1 MFKTKISFLS
11 LAALLFLSITPAFAV
26 SAEQRL
32 IKSAEN
38 SAVYLTEGSTR
49 YSFPDQ
55 KTYQSWYGN
64 DFSAVETVSASDL
77 ALYQLVGNV
86 THKPG
91 SLIKIQT
98 DPKVYEVLNDAGD
111 ISWVAS
117 EQDAVN
123 RFGQNWAALVSDV
136 PVSFFVN
143 YAITTPETPTPDEPP
158 LDEPDNPTPPPP
170 LTFDQTA
177 SQPSNESTLVRLT
190 TNSVTDSGSD
200 IAWSGSTYGLVYIRN
215 GGVYYTYVNNQ
226 SAVGPASLA
235 SLPTLTATAVKIVWD
250 EGLYAIVFAAADED
264 GNAALYFSK
273 VDPGGSLSVNSKKIT
288 NVGSGTAFDFSAND
302 LVSNPGY
309 GLVYEQQTETGATEI
324 YYAKI
329 DDLGVLSGTAKM
341 VSTHS
346 ASTDGTDESTN
357 PRIIWDD
364 TNYGIFWKDGRN
376 GNIEIYFMRVEPS
389 GAVVTTEKRITT
401 TTGTTQSPALAW
413 DGTTYAILYFDATT
427 PGYYFQRVY
436 PDGGLALGSPV
447 AVGSSTET
455 AHGADI
461 TYFESWYYVAIESL
475 ATNSKPDDG
484 NEIYF
489 HRISQTG
496 DTYKTVQVTYNPW
509 PSTAPAIIGNAT
521 DDEVGITWTDARAT
535 CDGCIYADPNRNE
548 IYFVKL
554 DK

>member
-1 MFKTKISFLS
+1 MSKTKITL
-11 LAALLFLSITPAFAV
+11 LTLGALLFTITPAFAV
-26 SAEQRL
+26 SGNGQL
-32 IKSAEN
+32 VKSAEN
-38 SAVYLTEGSTR
+38 SAVYVTQDGKR
-49 YSFPDQ
+49 YAFPDL

-64 DFSAVETVSASDL
+64 DFSAVQTISATEL
-77 ALYQLVGNV
+77 AAFQLSGNV

-98 DPKVYEVLNDAGD
+98 DPKVYEVLNDTGD
-111 ISWVAS
+111 IAWVAS
-117 EQDAVN
+117 EQDAIN

-143 YAITTPETPTPDEPP
+143 YAITTPETPIPDEPP
-158 LDEPDNPTPPPP
+158 VVPPTDPTPPP

-177 SQPSNESTLVRLT
+177 AQPNNESTLVRLT
-190 TNSVTDSGSD
+190 TNSVSD
-200 IAWSGSTYGLVYIRN
+200 TASDVAWSGSSYGLVYISN
-215 GGVYYTYVNNQ
+215 GDVYYIYVNDQ
-226 SAVGPASLA
+226 SVAGPATVVN
-235 SLPTLTATAVKIVWD
+235 LPTLTATAAKIIWD
-250 EGLYAIVFAAADED
+250 EGLYAIIFAAADE
-264 GNAALYFSK
+264 NANTALYFSK

-302 LVSNPGY
+302 LTSDPGY
-309 GLVYEQQTETGATEI
+309 GLVYEQQTETGATEV

-329 DDLGVLSGTAKM
+329 DDLGVMNGTVKM

-346 ASTDGTDESTN
+346 ATTDGTDESTD
-357 PRIIWDD
+357 PRIMWDD
-364 TNYGIFWKDGRN
+364 TDYGIFWQDARN
-376 GNIEIYFMRVEPS
+376 GNTEIYFTRVEPN
-389 GAVVTTEKRITT
+389 GTVATTEKRITT
-401 TTGTTQSPALAW
+401 TTGLTQSPALVW
-413 DGTTYAILYFDATT
+413 DGTTYALLYFNATT

-436 PDGGLALGSPV
+436 PDGGLALGSP
-447 AVGSSTET
+447 AMVGSTT
-455 AHGADI
+455 GTTHGADI
-461 TYFESWYYVAIESL
+461 AYFESWYYVAIESL

-496 DTYKTVQVTYNPW
+496 DNYKTVQVTYNPW

-535 CDGCIYADPNRNE
+535 CDGCVYGDTKRNE